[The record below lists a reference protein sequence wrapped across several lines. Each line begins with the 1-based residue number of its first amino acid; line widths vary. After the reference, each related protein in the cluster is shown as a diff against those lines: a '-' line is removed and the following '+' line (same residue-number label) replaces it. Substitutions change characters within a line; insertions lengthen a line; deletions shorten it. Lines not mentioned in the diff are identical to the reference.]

1 MTVTKL
7 VNNAKTL
14 SDKLVYL
21 YLDKFDVQN
30 EYNWLNLTTPYEIIF
45 NRILLS
51 FLYDKKIIINL
62 VTINKL

>member
-21 YLDKFDVQN
+21 YLDIFDVQN
-30 EYNWLNLTTPYEIIF
+30 EYNWLNLFSKGYYHVFCMTKNDNQFGY
-45 NRILLS
+45 
-51 FLYDKKIIINL
+51 
-62 VTINKL
+62 NK

>member
-21 YLDKFDVQN
+21 YLDIFDVQN
-30 EYNWLNLTTPYEIIF
+30 EYNWLNLTTPMKQ
-45 NRILLS
+45 
-51 FLYDKKIIINL
+51 LYM
-62 VTINKL
+62 V

>member
-21 YLDKFDVQN
+21 YLDEFDVQN
-30 EYNWLNLTTPYEIIF
+30 EYNWLNLTTLMKLFSIGYYF
-45 NRILLS
+45 
-51 FLYDKKIIINL
+51 FLYDKK
-62 VTINKL
+62 

>member
-21 YLDKFDVQN
+21 YLNKFDVQN

-51 FLYDKKIIINL
+51 FCMTKNNNQFGN
-62 VTINKL
+62 NK

>member
-14 SDKLVYL
+14 SDKLEYL

-45 NRILLS
+45 NRILL
-51 FLYDKKIIINL
+51 FFCMTKN
-62 VTINKL
+62 NN

>member
-21 YLDKFDVQN
+21 YLDEFDVQN
-30 EYNWLNLTTPYEIIF
+30 EYNWLNLTTLMKLFSIGYYF
-45 NRILLS
+45 FCMTKNNNQ
-51 FLYDKKIIINL
+51 FGN
-62 VTINKL
+62 NK

>member
-30 EYNWLNLTTPYEIIF
+30 EYNWLNLTTPMTLFSIGYYYLF
-45 NRILLS
+45 CMTKNNNQ
-51 FLYDKKIIINL
+51 FGN
-62 VTINKL
+62 NK

>member
-45 NRILLS
+45 NTILLS
-51 FLYDKKIIINL
+51 FLYDKK
-62 VTINKL
+62 

>member
-21 YLDKFDVQN
+21 YLNKFDVQN
-30 EYNWLNLTTPYEIIF
+30 EYNWLNLTTPMKLFSIGYYYVF
-45 NRILLS
+45 CMT
-51 FLYDKKIIINL
+51 KK
-62 VTINKL
+62 